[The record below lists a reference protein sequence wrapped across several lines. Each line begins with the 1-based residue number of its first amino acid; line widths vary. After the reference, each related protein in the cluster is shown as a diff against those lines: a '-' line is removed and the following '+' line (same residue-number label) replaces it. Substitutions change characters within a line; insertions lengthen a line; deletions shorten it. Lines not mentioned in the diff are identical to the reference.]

1 MKKLSLLIAFLLLG
15 GIAAYAVLQEDEPD
29 IVFDSPPTPKNSS
42 SEASSV
48 SSQSDAMPRSVSINV
63 PFASQAPLIN
73 WDMPYQEACEE
84 ASLILVHHYLSGD
97 PLTLEKMD
105 QSILDLVEY
114 EKSQKLPA
122 DVTIE
127 QLAKVAQT
135 KYGYRTTI
143 IEYPSIDDIKRE
155 LSAGNPV
162 IVPLAGRDLGN
173 PYYSGEGPWYHM
185 LVIIGYDSRHFIT
198 NDVGTKRGAG
208 YKYTYDTLMNSIHN
222 WTGMK
227 EEIQSGLPVAL
238 VILP

>member
-15 GIAAYAVLQEDEPD
+15 GIAAYAVLQEDTPG
-29 IVFDSPPTPKNSS
+29 IVFDSPPTAVSSLSS
-42 SEASSV
+42 SSSV
-48 SSQSDAMPRSVSINV
+48 PPQSDAMPRSVIINV
-63 PFASQAPLIN
+63 PFASQAPHGN

-84 ASLILVHHYLSGD
+84 ASLILVHYYLSRD

-105 QSILDLVEY
+105 QSILDLVAY
-114 EKSQKLPA
+114 EESQGLPA
-122 DVTIE
+122 DVTIT
-127 QLAKVAQT
+127 QLAEVAEG
-135 KYGYRTTI
+135 KYGYTAI
-143 IEYPSIDDIKRE
+143 ILNDPSVDDIKRE

-208 YKYTYDTLMNSIHN
+208 YKYTYDTLMNAIHN
-222 WTGMK
+222 WTGVK